1 VTAPARGRAADRR
14 FLHDDEAASLKMLHK
29 PLGDDPRHHLG
40 GIVLP
45 FPAIKAQ
52 RERQGVGDVIRGG
65 LFPTTNFLSH
75 IQGARA
81 SSDTL
86 TSPLLFSSSI
96 VPYDKKPR
104 RHSS

>member
-1 VTAPARGRAADRR
+1 VLDKAP
-14 FLHDDEAASLKMLHK
+14 
-29 PLGDDPRHHLG
+29 GDDPRHDLTRV
-40 GIVLP
+40 VLP
-45 FPAIKAQ
+45 LAAVEAE